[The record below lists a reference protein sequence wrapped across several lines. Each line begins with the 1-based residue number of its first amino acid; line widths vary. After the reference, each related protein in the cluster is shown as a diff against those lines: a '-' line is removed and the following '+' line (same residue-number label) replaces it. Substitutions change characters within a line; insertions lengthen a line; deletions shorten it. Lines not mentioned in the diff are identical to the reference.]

1 MKSTAQIKK
10 PSKFASGW
18 LETSA
23 KLPEVTGSKNTSPLP
38 DLSLEL
44 ATEEQYKLMN
54 QGVYISSLPILF
66 ALGKGS
72 L

>member
-1 MKSTAQIKK
+1 MKSTGQIKK
-10 PSKFASGW
+10 PSKFASEW

-23 KLPEVTGSKNTSPLP
+23 KRPEGTGSKNTSQLS

-44 ATEEQYKLMN
+44 ATEQYKLIN
-54 QGVYISSLPILF
+54 EGVYISFLPILF
-66 ALGKGS
+66 ALEKVS

>member
-1 MKSTAQIKK
+1 MKSTGQIKK
-10 PSKFASGW
+10 PSKFASEW

-23 KLPEVTGSKNTSPLP
+23 KQPEGTGSKSTSQLS

-44 ATEEQYKLMN
+44 ATEEHYELIN
-54 QGVYISSLPILF
+54 EGLYISSLPILF
-66 ALGKGS
+66 TLEKVS